1 VDFVILRAED
11 LALLGVVE
19 LDDRS
24 HERQSRAD
32 RDGLVDDALAQAGIR
47 VCRIK
52 ARREYNLETLCGQL
66 NDAFAG
72 QASAEAGV

>member
-1 VDFVILRAED
+1 MDFVILRTED
-11 LALLGVVE
+11 LAVLGVVE

-24 HERQSRAD
+24 HKRESRAD
-32 RDGLVDDALAQAGIR
+32 RDGFVDDALAQAGIR

-66 NDAFAG
+66 NEGFARDV
-72 QASAEAGV
+72 SDEVRT